1 MTMRTSNMLRFVPTL
16 VTVLLIVG
24 YRLMPHPWNFVP
36 VTAMAIFGGIYLN
49 RSLAYGLPLASMI
62 VADLFLGMDWTSPV
76 VYASILVSS
85 WIGTRVRNV
94 YENKK
99 QFAVA
104 VGGGTLASSVLFY
117 LTTNFA
123 AWLVIPEY
131 TKDISGLIQSYIMAI
146 PFFKNALAG
155 DMFFIVVFVGVYEAI
170 HFIVTKL
177 SRQSAPIH
185 G

>member
-1 MTMRTSNMLRFVPTL
+1 MTMRMSNLLKFIPTL
-16 VTVLLIVG
+16 VAVLLIVG

-36 VTAMAIFGGIYLN
+36 VTAMAIFSGIYLN
-49 RSLAYGLPLASMI
+49 RSVAYGLPLASMI
-62 VADLFLGMDWTSPV
+62 VADLFIGMDWTSPV
-76 VYASILVSS
+76 VYASIFASA

-99 QFAVA
+99 HFVMA
-104 VGGGTLASSVLFY
+104 VGGGTFASSVLFY

-131 TKDISGLIQSYIMAI
+131 SKDISGLMQSYIMAI

-155 DMFFIVVFVGVYEAI
+155 DMFFITMFVGAYEMVQ
-170 HFIVTKL
+170 FVVTKL